1 MKTLALLFLWIL
13 LLLAVPLLPLPDPS
27 RTDVEHTVEAPS
39 FEHPFG
45 TDNAG
50 RDIFSR
56 TLYGGQRSI
65 FTASL
70 AAGIA
75 IVFAL
80 LMAMASGISRKLDK
94 PLVIL
99 LNTMLAFPALLFALV
114 ILTLL
119 GRGFLPV
126 AIATG
131 VSQIAFYARLARGLI
146 LQNQHQGYVLAAE
159 AGGANRW
166 QILTW
171 HILPN
176 ARPQL
181 LAYASVTW
189 VYCLINS
196 SALTLLGLGNDP
208 SQADWGIMLAT
219 GRETFRHAPWAVLAP
234 ALAMIFTVILVN
246 RLADK
251 LGRA

>member
-1 MKTLALLFLWIL
+1 MKTFALLSLWIL
-13 LLLAVPLLPLPDPS
+13 LLLAAPLLPLPDPS
-27 RTDVEHTVEAPS
+27 KTDVEHTLEAPS
-39 FEHPFG
+39 VEHLFG

-50 RDIFSR
+50 RDVFSR

-75 IVFAL
+75 ILVAL
-80 LMAMASGISRKLDK
+80 LLATVSGISTTLDK

-99 LNTMLAFPALLFALV
+99 LNTTLAFPALLFALV

-119 GRGFLPV
+119 GRGLLPV

-146 LQNQHQGYVLAAE
+146 QQNQHQGYVLAAE
-159 AGGANRW
+159 AQGANRW
-166 QILTW
+166 HILTW

-176 ARPQL
+176 TRPQL

-196 SALTLLGLGNDP
+196 SALSLLGLGTDP

-234 ALAMIFTVILVN
+234 ALAIILTVILVN

-251 LGRA
+251 LGKG